1 MDAALHDCSS
11 TAAER
16 MEAAT
21 SRRAAD
27 MPTLLAVPGNSAAIA
42 TELQPTR
49 QWPCW
54 PCWQPAVGA
63 CRLALRRGR
72 RRAPPPA
79 RVYI

>member
-72 RRAPPPA
+72 APPPA